1 MRFAYIILS
10 ETVIGHFSLNPILMK
25 QQFQFIYRQMQA
37 DVDKCRQQSRTELE
51 RIECCFRTADDFWL
65 RMRDALSN
73 HAFRNEDEE
82 IDFFKHVK
90 PLFTSQIEFYTLI
103 YQGMLFKPEADCT
116 KIASFWES
124 ESGRLGRFCENKEAF
139 IQYYKSGDT
148 SLDRQYFL
156 RDNNRQAPVYKIYDK
171 NANFSTSHDG
181 LVAALLAQE
190 MYHEYTRAKLREL
203 GREGDCLS

>member
-1 MRFAYIILS
+1 MRVAYIILS
-10 ETVIGHFSLNPILMK
+10 GTVIGHFSLNPILMK

-37 DVDKCRQQSRTELE
+37 DVDKCRQQSQSELE

-65 RMRDALSN
+65 RMRDALSD
-73 HAFRNEDEE
+73 HVFKNEAEE
-82 IDFFKHVK
+82 IDFFKNVK
-90 PLFTSQIEFYTLI
+90 PLFTSQIELYTLI
-103 YQGMLFKPEADCT
+103 YQGMLFKPDADT
-116 KIASFWES
+116 IKIESFWES
-124 ESGRLGRFCENKEAF
+124 ESGRLHRFCESKEAF

-156 RDNNRQAPVYKIYDK
+156 RDNNHPAPAPKIYDK

-190 MYHEYTRAKLREL
+190 MYHEYTRAKLKEL
-203 GREGDCLS
+203 GWKGDCLS